1 MGRSKAPSLPIKAL
15 SFCRPTELRRQGGA
29 VRHQRG
35 AFPTPAGRLYGF
47 IQTGASYQ
55 FIGALQQPSRQR
67 RVKLKPLKNLRPSG
81 PSTLKPAG
89 LVHMP
94 PTKTL
99 SGEAAVNLKN
109 PRGESPVKPQ
119 NPHARQGVSI
129 SKKSAHLTMRRFLY
143 STETSSILKFS
154 SFPAI
159 S

>member
-1 MGRSKAPSLPIKAL
+1 MA
-15 SFCRPTELRRQGGA
+15 
-29 VRHQRG
+29 
-35 AFPTPAGRLYGF
+35 
-47 IQTGASYQ
+47 
-55 FIGALQQPSRQR
+55 
-67 RVKLKPLKNLRPSG
+67 
-81 PSTLKPAG
+81 
-89 LVHMP
+89 

>member
-1 MGRSKAPSLPIKAL
+1 MTVA
-15 SFCRPTELRRQGGA
+15 RQGSPILDPDL
-29 VRHQRG
+29 R
-35 AFPTPAGRLYGF
+35 
-47 IQTGASYQ
+47 S
-55 FIGALQQPSRQR
+55 QP
-67 RVKLKPLKNLRPSG
+67 LRSC
-81 PSTLKPAG
+81 A
-89 LVHMP
+89 

-159 S
+159 SWLASKVMVVSVFAVTFTGKRWPMGSVSTTRAPTGSSEDPGI